1 MAVEGEAGGAVP
13 IGAAYGNALEGRG
26 LYGQLA
32 GLEPNQAPR
41 RRELESLRPAGPLLH
56 IHLPSVAGDDDFI
69 GGKRHQR
76 RRTAH
81 AQGAAQRRLVDVQPT
96 HHRAVLDIHGDE
108 VIEKTQVNA
117 GAARIIRSLAKFSGQ
132 IDGDAFQGGC
142 HGQARRPVIRG
153 KRNDGVKAEAAGR
166 HPEVRHVGKPIDI
179 VFGGVARY
187 GKVDQVR
194 PRRWPSPSPGRPNSE
209 AAIGGEFKP

>member
-1 MAVEGEAGGAVP
+1 MC
-13 IGAAYGNALEGRG
+13 
-26 LYGQLA
+26 
-32 GLEPNQAPR
+32 
-41 RRELESLRPAGPLLH
+41 S
-56 IHLPSVAGDDDFI
+56 
-69 GGKRHQR
+69 
-76 RRTAH
+76 
-81 AQGAAQRRLVDVQPT
+81 QPT
-96 HHRAVLDIHGDE
+96 TGPCSTSMAMK

-187 GKVDQVR
+187 GKVDQAV
-194 PRRWPSPSPGRPNSE
+194 PRRWPSPSPGGQTARRPSAANSSRRGIGRRGCPPDRQRQGGSWADSGWSRQSRTQPPLSAGLRRAPQTSGTKKRPLSSRSPAPSQSGSTKLIHWARGE
-209 AAIGGEFKP
+209 ART